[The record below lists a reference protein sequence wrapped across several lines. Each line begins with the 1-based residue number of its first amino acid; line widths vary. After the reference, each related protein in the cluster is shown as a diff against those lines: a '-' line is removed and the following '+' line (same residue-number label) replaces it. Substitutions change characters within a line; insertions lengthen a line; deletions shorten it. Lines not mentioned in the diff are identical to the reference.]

1 MRFSDLSSDVCSSD
15 LHVWAIFV
23 MTILLYV
30 LFLSTNLLVMFIAA
44 EFSLF
49 PLSFLLLKENTIFWR
64 SLNPEVE
71 EGAFESKR
79 PLAFYYLSLFTV
91 ISGGLGLLGLVVLY
105 LFFVDL
111 SDRKSTR
118 LNSSH

>member
-1 MRFSDLSSDVCSSD
+1 MLI
-15 LHVWAIFV
+15 HVWAIFV
-23 MTILLYV
+23 MTILLDV

-91 ISGGLGLLGLVVLY
+91 ISGGLGMLG
-105 LFFVDL
+105 
-111 SDRKSTR
+111 DRKSTR
-118 LNSSH
+118 LNSIH